1 MSCRPTSTPFGF
13 HIPEGMKPFPLPLK
27 YDRQYKSYSAKRA
40 TSEVRQAW
48 VNSRGN
54 EKLGERLSVR
64 QFPISL
70 LRHQMDNRRVH
81 CKSADPHYWMSD
93 EDKRRAADKR
103 KSFERQ
109 WSAEVSKRNKTP
121 RPTYTV
127 KIRPPTPP
135 IRKFITAPCVNNDTF
150 FRLADTHRPKTREE
164 KYKSSRHFVSPEW
177 KSEIVSWKRFN
188 NTSIDIHRYSVF

>member
-1 MSCRPTSTPFGF
+1 MSFLF
-13 HIPEGMKPFPLPLK
+13 
-27 YDRQYKSYSAKRA
+27 QA

-109 WSAEVSKRNKTP
+109 WSAEVSKRFVESYNYEYMKMSLS
-121 RPTYTV
+121 V
-127 KIRPPTPP
+127 P
-135 IRKFITAPCVNNDTF
+135 ILLILCALR
-150 FRLADTHRPKTREE
+150 
-164 KYKSSRHFVSPEW
+164 
-177 KSEIVSWKRFN
+177 
-188 NTSIDIHRYSVF
+188 

>member
-27 YDRQYKSYSAKRA
+27 YDRQYT

-48 VNSRGN
+48 VNARGN

-70 LRHQMDNRRVH
+70 LRHQVDNRRVH

-121 RPTYTV
+121 RPNYTV
-127 KIRPPTPP
+127 TIRPPTPP
-135 IRKFITAPCVNNDTF
+135 IRKFITAPCVNNGTF
-150 FRLADTHRPKTREE
+150 FRLADTHRTKTREE